1 MRVGGRLC
9 KDHMVF
15 RGRGRISRRQK
26 SIGGGEGQK
35 IDCQLTDIVG
45 AGDPKKILQS
55 LKVD

>member
-1 MRVGGRLC
+1 ME
-9 KDHMVF
+9 DF
-15 RGRGRISRRQK
+15 ARITWFLGE
-26 SIGGGEGQK
+26 GGGSVDAKRVWGGGQK